1 MTMRVRR
8 AVFGVAALLA
18 LALPKCGSSVEADD
32 DAEDGPVKKTGGR
45 GGATAQGGSTPGG
58 STGEGGADDT
68 GGSGAAGAGDE
79 GGMDARGG
87 QSGAGGTSG
96 SDAGGSDATGGS
108 AGSGG
113 STTSGGSGGNTAG
126 AGGAGGR
133 GAGGTP
139 GGAGF
144 GGSATNGGSGGNTA
158 GRAGAGGSGG
168 GVLVQELVDG
178 GYVGIRQD
186 LGVEDSWSWWY
197 HDGTFVP
204 FNPALGTLESIT
216 VEGTIDIDFEI
227 PPGMLG
233 NSFRYVARLFKDNGA
248 RNLLYHE
255 TTFPISTAS
264 MTDTYSW
271 TEAASS
277 TWSEPDWRYYFEV
290 RGQRTPITFRH
301 VLRITYNYAPAD

>member
-1 MTMRVRR
+1 M
-8 AVFGVAALLA
+8 FGVVTLLA
-18 LALPKCGSSVEADD
+18 LALPRCGSSVEADD
-32 DAEDGPVKKTGGR
+32 DSEDGPAKTGGR
-45 GGATAQGGSTPGG
+45 GGAIAKGGSNRGG
-58 STGEGGADDT
+58 NTSEGGADDT
-68 GGSGAAGAGDE
+68 GGSSTSGAAGVGDE

-108 AGSGG
+108 AGAGG
-113 STTSGGSGGNTAG
+113 STTSGSGGNTAG
-126 AGGAGGR
+126 AGGAGGAGGAAGR

-158 GRAGAGGSGG
+158 GRAGAGGSGA
-168 GVLVQELVDG
+168 GVFVQELVDG

-197 HDGTFVP
+197 HDSTFIP
-204 FNPALGTLESIT
+204 FNPALGTLQSVA
-216 VEGTIDIDFEI
+216 VEGTIDVDFEI

-233 NSFRYVARLFKDNGA
+233 NSFRYVARLFKDDGA

-277 TWSEPDWRYYFEV
+277 DWSEPGWRYYVEV

-301 VLRITYNYAPAD
+301 VLRITYNYAPAN